1 FRGERFMELPFPLC
15 GIFLCSIASPMAL
28 FSRHHLLGNTVQIK
42 SVSLGEQPPAGFAN
56 LREVW
61 WFLSC
66 DL

>member
-1 FRGERFMELPFPLC
+1 ANGLWS
-15 GIFLCSIASPMAL
+15 FLFLFAEFFSVRSHSPMAL